1 MFSPIN
7 NHQKQKRELTEYNKF
22 VRLQYINL
30 KDIDIPLHTDKMKII
45 GKMWQLCK
53 EYNKEN
59 NDLKKENNDL
69 KKENNDLINHITDL
83 NKQIDNLMK
92 IRAKMSS

>member
-1 MFSPIN
+1 MFSPNN
-7 NHQKQKRELTEYNKF
+7 NHQKTKRELTEYNKF

-30 KDIDIPLHTDKMKII
+30 KDIDIQLPSDKMKII

-59 NDLKKENNDL
+59 DDLKKENDNL
-69 KKENNDLINHITDL
+69 NNHITDL

-92 IRAKMSS
+92 IRAKMGS